1 MTTLH
6 PVLGAVWAEERATEV
21 LALFQHAFVLASEA
35 QLAESRGDME
45 RVLGALA
52 EREEVTARAEPLL
65 RELLGARA
73 SWADHPM
80 LAGELER
87 LIAAIA
93 EQAEQLAASDAEL
106 MQRLA
111 DAHERLNRQLAH
123 LDAPPADPYHPH
135 PAAAARLDR
144 VG

>member
-1 MTTLH
+1 MTSMH

-21 LALFQHAFVLASEA
+21 LALFQHAFVLVSEA
-35 QLAESRGDME
+35 QLAESRGEID

-52 EREEVTARAEPLL
+52 ERERVIERAEPLL
-65 RELLGARA
+65 RELLGAR
-73 SWADHPM
+73 SEWAGHPV

-87 LIAAIA
+87 LITSIA
-93 EQAEQLAASDAEL
+93 EQVENLAASDAEL

-111 DAHERLNRQLAH
+111 EARDRLGHQLAH
-123 LDAPPADPYHPH
+123 LDTPPADPYHH
-135 PAAAARLDR
+135 RSAAAARLDR